1 MPSDNYWADLITA
14 GKSRFPIAF
23 STSKGVNNNPKKLGV
38 ALYREWK
45 PQQLRIDFCV
55 HAKTNEMSVK
65 LLENGSASLKT
76 KRPLIQ
82 YAQQNGES
90 LFGENM
96 SRMNAHIQMRVTDD
110 ESQSS
115 LSVARPQF
123 SLMESENKEDSIE
136 WYMDAFGLFHDVLL
150 PKLIEEYEKMSSE

>member
-1 MPSDNYWADLITA
+1 MPSDTFWSEVITA
-14 GKSRFPIAF
+14 GKKRFPVAF
-23 STSKGVNNNPKKLGV
+23 STSKGVSNNPPKMGV

-65 LLENGSASLKT
+65 LLENGSASYQT

-90 LFGENM
+90 LFGDNM
-96 SRMNAHIQMRVTDD
+96 RRLNAHIQMKVTDD
-110 ESQSS
+110 ESQNS
-115 LSVARPQF
+115 LSIVRPQF
-123 SLMESENKEDSIE
+123 PAMESVNKEDSIE
-136 WYMDAFGLFHDVLL
+136 WYMEAFGLFHDVLL
-150 PKLIEEYEKMSSE
+150 PKLIEEYEKL